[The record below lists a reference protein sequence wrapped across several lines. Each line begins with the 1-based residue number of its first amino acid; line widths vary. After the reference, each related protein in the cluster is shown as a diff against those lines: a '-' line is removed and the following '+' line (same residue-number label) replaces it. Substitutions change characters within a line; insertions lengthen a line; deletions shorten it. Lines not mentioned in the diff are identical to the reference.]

1 MIITDIS
8 CECGAS
14 YRCAESNT
22 LSGAAGEFV
31 CVCCGEI
38 LESWSEPRE
47 RAYRLVASTERLYAH
62 PRVPPSPLSAGA
74 PPPLRESPPVAT
86 EEPVA

>member
-1 MIITDIS
+1 MIISDIT

-22 LSGAAGEFV
+22 LSGAAGQFI
-31 CVCCGEI
+31 CVCCGEV

-47 RAYRLVASTERLYAH
+47 RAYRLVASTDRLYAN
-62 PRVPPSPLSAGA
+62 PRVPPSPLHA
-74 PPPLRESPPVAT
+74 SPPVAA
-86 EEPVA
+86 EEPVG

>member
-1 MIITDIS
+1 MIITDVT

-22 LSGAAGEFV
+22 LNGAVGEFV

-47 RAYRLVASTERLYAH
+47 RAYRLIASTERLYAH
-62 PRVPPSPLSAGA
+62 PRVPPSPL
-74 PPPLRESPPVAT
+74 RQSPPVAA
-86 EEPVA
+86 EEPA